1 MIKPNYP
8 SLYQVNTRV
17 WLTEISQSIGREAT
31 LDDIPDFELS
41 RIAKKGFDWVW
52 FLCVWQTGEFA
63 QKIARHHLGWRDQ
76 FERILPDLKD
86 EDIAGSGFAVARYRV
101 HRVLGGNSALKR
113 LRKRMASHGL
123 KLMLDFVPNHLALD
137 HPWVATNPEF
147 FILGTIEDFEK
158 RPDCFN
164 RIQKGTKEMV
174 IAMGRDPFFPAWP
187 DTAQL
192 DYSHSGTV
200 EAMKNELLQIA
211 TLCDGLRCDMAM
223 LVVPDVFDQTWG
235 RKGIHFWP
243 DVINATKE
251 KFPDFCF
258 IAEVYWDMESLLLA
272 QGFDYAYDKILYDR
286 LLDGCVRDIR
296 AHLEANVAHQNR
308 LVRFLENHD
317 EERASAAFFDIKN
330 HEAAAILTFLLP
342 GLRFFHQGQLEGK
355 TKRISIH
362 LVREPQEN
370 INGQLF
376 TFYGSLLELLQR
388 PIFRY
393 GEWSLLTCDSA
404 WEGNGSFESIIAF
417 TWLGLG
423 EDRIVV
429 VVNYKPHPSQCYLKL
444 PFTNHAGGQWRLRD
458 LLRKMTY
465 ERDGNELRVT
475 GLYLDLEPW
484 QYHVFV
490 ITKIKKK

>member
-1 MIKPNYP
+1 M
-8 SLYQVNTRV
+8 
-17 WLTEISQSIGREAT
+17 
-31 LDDIPDFELS
+31 
-41 RIAKKGFDWVW
+41 
-52 FLCVWQTGEFA
+52 
-63 QKIARHHLGWRDQ
+63 
-76 FERILPDLKD
+76 
-86 EDIAGSGFAVARYRV
+86 
-101 HRVLGGNSALKR
+101 
-113 LRKRMASHGL
+113 
-123 KLMLDFVPNHLALD
+123 
-137 HPWVATNPEF
+137 
-147 FILGTIEDFEK
+147 
-158 RPDCFN
+158 
-164 RIQKGTKEMV
+164 
-174 IAMGRDPFFPAWP
+174 
-187 DTAQL
+187 
-192 DYSHSGTV
+192 
-200 EAMKNELLQIA
+200 
-211 TLCDGLRCDMAM
+211 
-223 LVVPDVFDQTWG
+223 
-235 RKGIHFWP
+235 
-243 DVINATKE
+243 
-251 KFPDFCF
+251 
-258 IAEVYWDMESLLLA
+258 
-272 QGFDYAYDKILYDR
+272 
-286 LLDGCVRDIR
+286 
-296 AHLEANVAHQNR
+296 AHQNR